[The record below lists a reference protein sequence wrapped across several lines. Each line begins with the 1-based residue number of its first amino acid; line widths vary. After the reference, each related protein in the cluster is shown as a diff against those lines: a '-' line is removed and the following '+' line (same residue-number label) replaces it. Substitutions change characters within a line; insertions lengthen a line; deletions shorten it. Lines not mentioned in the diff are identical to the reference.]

1 MKDIEKVL
9 YTEAEIQAKVA
20 ELGRQITRDYAGKNL
35 LLCCILKGSLVFMSD
50 LMRQID
56 LPLTIDF
63 MKVSSYGHG
72 TESSGDVRVLLDLS
86 VNLPEYDLLIVEDIF
101 DSGRTL
107 AKLTELLRVR
117 GPRSLKLC
125 TLFSKPERHNV
136 ELNVDYL
143 GFELPDE
150 FVVGY
155 GLDYAEHYRN
165 LPYLGVLKREVYE

>member
-1 MKDIEKVL
+1 MKDIERIL
-9 YTEAEIQAKVA
+9 YTEEQIKAKVA
-20 ELGRQITRDYAGKNL
+20 ELGRQITRDYEGKNL
-35 LLCCILKGSLVFMSD
+35 LLCCILTGALVFRSD
-50 LMRQID
+50 LRRQID

-136 ELNVDYL
+136 ELPIDYL